1 MGVAACGSSS
11 PHGTAASTSRPAGPN
26 PTSAPTTTRPVTT
39 TTHLNPA
46 VADGFTQL
54 ALSNAIDAAQTIY
67 HQSNDYTAVTPD
79 ALAPLVPKLHFG
91 TIAQSNK
98 TVVGLLA
105 QDRNDVL
112 LVMRSARGRWYC
124 VTVNA
129 MDGVSYGEGAT
140 RGAVSSNGECRQ
152 SSWPPPGKDQPAL

>member
-1 MGVAACGSSS
+1 
-11 PHGTAASTSRPAGPN
+11 
-26 PTSAPTTTRPVTT
+26 VTT

-54 ALSNAIDAAQTIY
+54 ALSDAIAAAQTIY
-67 HQSNDYTAVTPD
+67 HQSNDYTTVTSES
-79 ALAPLVPKLHFG
+79 LAPLVPKLHFG

-112 LVMRSARGRWYC
+112 LVTRSASGRWYC
-124 VTVNA
+124 VTANA
-129 MDGVSYGEGAT
+129 MDGVSYGEGPT
-140 RGAVSSNGECRQ
+140 RGAVNSNGECRQ
-152 SSWPPPGKDQPAL
+152 QSWPPPGKDQPAF